1 MAMFHLQVS
10 GTKPSDKWCRTI
22 HVHARN
28 LERAVEIVKDFHLF
42 WPFSEVVENVG
53 GDEATFE
60 WKERELFAHL
70 TAVSDR
76 EGD

>member
-10 GTKPSDKWCRTI
+10 GTKPSDKWYRTTY
-22 HVHARN
+22 VHARN

-60 WKERELFAHL
+60 WRERKLLAHL
-70 TAVSDR
+70 TAANNF